1 MQGQTRGVRTV
12 LAALL
17 AATAITQG
25 VDAQGASPP
34 APSSP
39 GSNGPAPT
47 AAMGGEVCAKF
58 QDPAAGAANGG
69 AAAVQPGYDCRL
81 PAWDASL
88 AWPFAGTLDAA
99 EAFHWSDAT
108 GESIDPQGEIT
119 GVGWVPVHLT
129 KADARSLL
137 KAGAFLTSGAKANK
151 AIKAGDYLLIQIET
165 AETPAIA
172 ADRNLSFHLG
182 TDRRNDPG
190 NNTPS
195 SVTDPLSPY
204 QDLQDVYTLYLAAG
218 RKAGSLYSTDFAA
231 PPLSNGSAWYNGNTA
246 FAARLT
252 TSPAGV
258 QFLLPAKAVGDTFR
272 PISSSDR
279 KPDAVRGVQL
289 AAVDGSDV
297 PILDSYDQGTVA
309 PTGADFGAIGTRL
322 GLLPKHGIAN
332 ALVGCLEAD
341 LVHQPLVLDSLNIA
355 GKVEENAEMLSQ
367 TPVIWCTWPTFAD
380 GDALATW
387 FNFAD
392 ADGDGA
398 TIVSV
403 TVTVVERYID
413 KTTGKDTRQEQRQTS
428 QARITLRG
436 GNVYVGLVV
445 GLRHFGYHHIESIE
459 LGSTLNAEADRIL
472 GKSAAAAAAI
482 MPPWSVGPDEG
493 VTAGDSSCIPPD
505 AREAVGAGP
514 R

>member
-1 MQGQTRGVRTV
+1 MLGQSRGVRTV

-17 AATAITQG
+17 AATAIAQG

-34 APSSP
+34 ASRSP
-39 GSNGPAPT
+39 GSNGPVSTAPI
-47 AAMGGEVCAKF
+47 GGDVCAQF
-58 QDPAAGAANGG
+58 QDPAVGAANG
-69 AAAVQPGYDCRL
+69 AATAVQPGYDCRL

-99 EAFHWSDAT
+99 EAFHWSDPT
-108 GESIDPQGEIT
+108 GESVDPQGEIT
-119 GVGWVPVHLT
+119 GVGWAPVHLT
-129 KADARSLL
+129 KADAKSLL
-137 KAGAFLTSGAKANK
+137 KADPFLTSSAKPNR
-151 AIKAGDYLLIQIET
+151 AIKAGDYLLVQIET
-165 AETPAIA
+165 AEMPAVA
-172 ADRNLSFHLG
+172 ADRNLSFHVG
-182 TDRRNDPG
+182 TDRKDDPG
-190 NNTPS
+190 NNTPA

-204 QDLQDVYTLYLAAG
+204 QDLQDVYTVYLAAG
-218 RKAGSLYSTDFAA
+218 RDAPSLHSSDFAA
-231 PPLSNGSAWYNGNTA
+231 APRSDGSTWYNGDTA
-246 FAARLT
+246 FAARVT
-252 TSPAGV
+252 RSPAGV

-279 KPDAVRGVQL
+279 KPDAVQLTQL
-289 AAVDGSDV
+289 ATIDGSDV
-297 PILDSYDQGTVA
+297 PFLSTYDQGTVV
-309 PTGADFGAIGTRL
+309 PTGSDFGAIGTRL

-355 GKVEENAEMLSQ
+355 GKVEKNAEMLSQ

-380 GDALATW
+380 GDVLATW

-398 TIVSV
+398 TIVPV

-413 KTTGKDTRQEQRQTS
+413 KTTGKDIRQEQRQTS
-428 QARITLRG
+428 EARITLRG

-445 GLRHFGYHHIESIE
+445 GLRHFGYHHIEGIE

-505 AREAVGAGP
+505 VKAAVGAGP